1 MGILQI
7 TIFTNIKHVSSVLQ
21 RKLERPSIDGIS
33 LMKVPQ
39 HQPFLNIDVGEA
51 WLLSINLTNIVEL
64 GRIVRI

>member
-33 LMKVPQ
+33 LMKVP
-39 HQPFLNIDVGEA
+39 
-51 WLLSINLTNIVEL
+51 
-64 GRIVRI
+64 